1 MRVPEAL
8 QVIADSEPGEW
19 RGIEIDS
26 EEKTVYR
33 YSFDTEVRIE
43 HHKPLAENR
52 EYEAEWTDHF
62 LGDPKLDTSY
72 YIYCGSTPIETVD
85 IAIVDNGHV
94 RIPTRNVHE
103 GYVSQLDLRIAQ
115 ILTSN
120 RDRLNA
126 ALDTADLEISDD
138 TI

>member
-1 MRVPEAL
+1 MGIPEAL

-19 RGIEIDS
+19 RGIEIDH
-26 EEKTVYR
+26 EDKVVYS

-43 HHKPLAENR
+43 HHNPRSENR
-52 EYEAEWTDHF
+52 EYEAEWADHF
-62 LGDPKLDTSY
+62 VGNPELDTSY
-72 YIYCGSTPIETVD
+72 YIYCGSTPIEAVD
-85 IAIVDNGHV
+85 VAIVDNGHV
-94 RIPTRNVHE
+94 RVPIRNVHD

-115 ILTSN
+115 MLTSD

-126 ALDTADLEISDD
+126 ALDTAGLEVSDD